1 MSDRMPSPEVHL
13 HSADPVVGLDQ
24 CLVDAAHAHR
34 GMLTTTTARRLG
46 LSGLALTRLVKSG
59 VLIHVCRGL
68 YAVAA
73 LVDTSPE
80 RWHLHVAYGASLL
93 YADVTMT
100 GATALLAH
108 GIPVWNTRLTR
119 PALLRP
125 PDRSAAASA
134 FWVRP
139 RSCQVVSTPWGLTE
153 PVAEAIVQHCIDNGI
168 AQGVVSA
175 DHALHTRRI
184 GRDELLAAADRVSSW
199 PRSGR
204 VRSMLTFIDPAHE
217 SVGESLTAVLAGSEG
232 FRLVPQVAITDE
244 RGIFVARVDFVVEGT
259 TVIVEFDGRIKYEGA
274 PGTVLFDEKKRED
287 RLRALGYVVVRILW
301 SDLYRHG
308 AVAAK
313 IRAGLR
319 LAAGR

>member
-1 MSDRMPSPEVHL
+1 M
-13 HSADPVVGLDQ
+13 
-24 CLVDAAHAHR
+24 
-34 GMLTTTTARRLG
+34 
-46 LSGLALTRLVKSG
+46 
-59 VLIHVCRGL
+59 
-68 YAVAA
+68 
-73 LVDTSPE
+73 
-80 RWHLHVAYGASLL
+80 
-93 YADVTMT
+93 
-100 GATALLAH
+100 
-108 GIPVWNTRLTR
+108 
-119 PALLRP
+119 
-125 PDRSAAASA
+125 
-134 FWVRP
+134 
-139 RSCQVVSTPWGLTE
+139 
-153 PVAEAIVQHCIDNGI
+153 AEAIVQHCIDNGI

-184 GRDELLAAADRVSSW
+184 GRNELLAAADRVSSW

-301 SDLYRHG
+301 SGGVSPAWKSMEWPIEVSLTSRMTKRSPTRPCSVG
-308 AVAAK
+308 PGIVP
-313 IRAGLR
+313 L
-319 LAAGR
+319 